1 MPLNLS
7 QQAFLLRH
15 IFLSCTPKGGGIN
28 KGNLGLFPGKQL
40 CNGAGYAFSGVHT

>member
-15 IFLSCTPKGGGIN
+15 IFLSCAPKGGGIN
-28 KGNLGLFPGKQL
+28 KGNLGLLALVQFHG
-40 CNGAGYAFSGVHT
+40 NVFAF